1 MVEEITLRKISNS
14 EEIHMDMV
22 TAPGYILKSVDWG
35 TIKGTHNT
43 YKYLNQVGV
52 SVNNTFLGAR
62 EDITIEGW
70 VVAQHERDMTEKK
83 MVLNAFVNP
92 QEPLEI
98 FYGDY
103 KIQFRPDNT
112 IKYSINYAENNDVI
126 CKFQIVGTA
135 HDPMFVDSLE
145 NRLSFATTTAG
156 FHFPLVISPELPEGG
171 VVFGSRTDSLIAT
184 VINKGSIPTGM
195 RIVFKAKGS
204 VSNPKLINVETQ
216 EQLLISK
223 DLVAEEEIEINTSI
237 GSKRVL
243 GRIGETSA
251 YSNYFVYKTLDSTW
265 IQLAV
270 GKNLF
275 RYDADKGLDNLEVFV
290 YFQNKFLEVQECH

>member
-1 MVEEITLRKISNS
+1 MIEEITLRKVSNS

-35 TIKGTHNT
+35 VIKGTHNT
-43 YKYLNQVGV
+43 YKYLNQIGV
-52 SVNNTFLGAR
+52 SVNNTSLGTR
-62 EDITIEGW
+62 DIAIEGW
-70 VVAQHERDMTEKK
+70 VVAQHERDMTAKK
-83 MVLNAFVNP
+83 VALNAFINP
-92 QEPLEI
+92 QEPLDLL
-98 FYGDY
+98 YGDY
-103 KIQFRPDNT
+103 KIQFNPDST
-112 IKYSINYAENNDVI
+112 VKYSINYEENNDVV

-145 NRLSFATTTAG
+145 NRISFATTTAG
-156 FHFPLVISPELPEGG
+156 FHFPLIISSELPEGG
-171 VVFGSRTDSLIAT
+171 IIFGSRTDSLIAT
-184 VINKGSIPTGM
+184 VINKGSVSTGM

-216 EQLLISK
+216 EQLLIRK
-223 DLVAEEEIEINTSI
+223 DLVAEEEIEINTVI
-237 GSKRVL
+237 GSKRVR
-243 GRIGETSA
+243 GRIGEDSPFIS
-251 YSNYFVYKTLDSTW
+251 YYVYKTLDSTW

-290 YFQNKFLEVQECH
+290 YFQNKFLEVQECN

>member
-43 YKYLNQVGV
+43 YQYLNQVGV
-52 SVNNTFLGAR
+52 SVNNTSLGAR
-62 EDITIEGW
+62 GDITIEGW
-70 VVAQHERDMTEKK
+70 VVAQQERDMAKKK

-92 QEPLEI
+92 REPLEI

-103 KIQFRPDNT
+103 KIQFRPDST
-112 IKYSINYAENNDVI
+112 IKYSINYSENNDVI

-145 NRLSFATTTAG
+145 SRLSFATTVAG
-156 FHFPLVISPELPEGG
+156 FHFPLVISSELPKGG

-184 VINKGSIPTGM
+184 VINRGSVSTGM

-204 VSNPKLINVETQ
+204 VSNPKLINVDTQ
-216 EQLLISK
+216 EKLLISK

-243 GRIGETSA
+243 GRIGETSPFT
-251 YSNYFVYKTLDSTW
+251 NYFVYKTLDSNW
-265 IQLAV
+265 LQLAV

-275 RYDADKGLDNLEVFV
+275 RYDADRGLDNLEVFV
-290 YFQNKFLEVQECH
+290 YFQNKFLEVQ

>member
-1 MVEEITLRKISNS
+1 MVEEITLRKVSNS

-52 SVNNTFLGAR
+52 SVNNTSLGTR
-62 EDITIEGW
+62 DIAIEGW
-70 VVAQHERDMTEKK
+70 IVAQHERDMAKK
-83 MVLNAFVNP
+83 KAALNAFINP
-92 QEPLEI
+92 QEPLDLL
-98 FYGDY
+98 YDDY
-103 KIQFRPDNT
+103 KIQFNPDNT
-112 IKYSINYAENNDVI
+112 VKYSINYAENNDVI

-135 HDPMFVDSLE
+135 HDPMFVDSIE
-145 NRLSFATTTAG
+145 NQLNFATTTAG
-156 FHFPLVISPELPEGG
+156 FHFPLVISPQLPEGG

-184 VINKGSIPTGM
+184 VINKGSVPTGM
-195 RIVFKAKGS
+195 RIVLKAKGS

-223 DLVAEEEIEINTSI
+223 DLVAEEEIEINTI
-237 GSKRVL
+237 VGSKRVR
-243 GRIGETSA
+243 GRIGETSPFT
-251 YSNYFVYKTLDSTW
+251 NYFVYKTLDSNW
-265 IQLAV
+265 LQLAV

-275 RYDADKGLDNLEVFV
+275 RYDADDGLDNLEVFV
-290 YFQNKFLEVQECH
+290 YFQNRFLEVQECN

>member
-1 MVEEITLRKISNS
+1 MIEEITLRKISNS

-43 YKYLNQVGV
+43 YKYLNQIGV
-52 SVNNTFLGAR
+52 SVNNTSLGTR
-62 EDITIEGW
+62 DIAIEGW
-70 VVAQHERDMTEKK
+70 IVAQHERDMTKK
-83 MVLNAFVNP
+83 KATLNAFINP
-92 QEPLEI
+92 QEPLDLL
-98 FYGDY
+98 YDDY
-103 KIQFRPDNT
+103 KIQFNPDNT
-112 IKYSINYAENNDVI
+112 VKYSINYAENNDVV

-135 HDPMFVDSLE
+135 HDPMFVDSVE
-145 NRLSFATTTAG
+145 NLLNFATTTAG
-156 FHFPLVISPELPEGG
+156 FHFPLVISPQLPEGG

-184 VINKGSIPTGM
+184 VINKGSVPTGM

-223 DLVAEEEIEINTSI
+223 DLVAEEEIEINTI
-237 GSKRVL
+237 VGSKRVR
-243 GRIGETSA
+243 GRIGETSNFT
-251 YSNYFVYKTLDSTW
+251 NYFVYKTLDSTW

-275 RYDADKGLDNLEVFV
+275 RYDADNGLDNLEVFV
-290 YFQNKFLEVQECH
+290 YFQNRFLEVQECN

>member
-1 MVEEITLRKISNS
+1 MIEEITLRKVSNS

-22 TAPGYILKSVDWG
+22 TVPGYILKSVDWG
-35 TIKGTHNT
+35 VIKGTHNT
-43 YKYLNQVGV
+43 YKYLNQIGV
-52 SVNNTFLGAR
+52 SVNNTSLGTR
-62 EDITIEGW
+62 DIAIEGW
-70 VVAQHERDMTEKK
+70 VVAQHERDMTAKK
-83 MVLNAFVNP
+83 VALNAFINP
-92 QEPLEI
+92 QEPLDLL
-98 FYGDY
+98 YGGY
-103 KIQFRPDNT
+103 KIQFNPDST
-112 IKYSINYAENNDVI
+112 VKYSINYSENNDVV

-156 FHFPLVISPELPEGG
+156 FHFPLAISPQLPEGG

-184 VINKGSIPTGM
+184 VINKGSVPTGM

-223 DLVAEEEIEINTSI
+223 DLVAEEEIEINTVI
-237 GSKRVL
+237 GSKRVR
-243 GRIGETSA
+243 GRIGETSPFT
-251 YSNYFVYKTLDSTW
+251 NYFVYKTLDSTW

-290 YFQNKFLEVQECH
+290 YFQNRFLEVQECN

>member
-43 YKYLNQVGV
+43 YKYLNQIGV
-52 SVNNTFLGAR
+52 SVNNTSLGTR
-62 EDITIEGW
+62 DIAIEGW

-83 MVLNAFVNP
+83 ATLNAFINP
-92 QEPLEI
+92 QEPLDLL
-98 FYGDY
+98 YDDY
-103 KIQFRPDNT
+103 KIQFNPDNT
-112 IKYSINYAENNDVI
+112 VKYSINYAENNDVV

-135 HDPMFVDSLE
+135 HDPMFVDSTE
-145 NRLSFATTTAG
+145 NRLNFATTTAG
-156 FHFPLVISPELPEGG
+156 FHFPLVISPQLPEGG

-184 VINKGSIPTGM
+184 VINKGSVSTGM

-216 EQLLISK
+216 EQLLIRK
-223 DLVAEEEIEINTSI
+223 DLVAEEEIEINTI
-237 GSKRVL
+237 VGSKRVR
-243 GRIGETSA
+243 GRIGETSPFT
-251 YSNYFVYKTLDSTW
+251 NYFVYKTLDSTW

-275 RYDADKGLDNLEVFV
+275 RYDADSGLDNLEVFV
-290 YFQNKFLEVQECH
+290 YFQNRFLEVQECN

>member
-43 YKYLNQVGV
+43 YKYLNQIGV
-52 SVNNTFLGAR
+52 SVNNTSLGTRGIA
-62 EDITIEGW
+62 IEGW
-70 VVAQHERDMTEKK
+70 VVAQHERDMTKK
-83 MVLNAFVNP
+83 KSALNAFINP
-92 QEPLEI
+92 QEPLDLL
-98 FYGDY
+98 YDDY
-103 KIQFRPDNT
+103 KIQFNPDNT
-112 IKYSINYAENNDVI
+112 VKYSINYAENNDVV

-135 HDPMFVDSLE
+135 HDPMFVDSIE
-145 NRLSFATTTAG
+145 NRLNFATTTAE
-156 FHFPLVISPELPEGG
+156 FHFPLVISPQLPEGG

-184 VINKGSIPTGM
+184 VINKGSVSTGM

-216 EQLLISK
+216 EQLLIRK
-223 DLVAEEEIEINTSI
+223 DLVAEEEIEINTI
-237 GSKRVL
+237 VGSKRVR
-243 GRIGETSA
+243 GRIGETSPFT
-251 YSNYFVYKTLDSTW
+251 NYFVYKTLDSTW

-275 RYDADKGLDNLEVFV
+275 RYDADSGLDNLEVFV
-290 YFQNKFLEVQECH
+290 YFQNRFLEVQECN

>member
-43 YKYLNQVGV
+43 YKYLNQIGV
-52 SVNNTFLGAR
+52 SVNNTSLGTR
-62 EDITIEGW
+62 DIAIEGW
-70 VVAQHERDMTEKK
+70 IVAQHERDMAKK
-83 MVLNAFVNP
+83 KAALNAFINP
-92 QEPLEI
+92 QEPLDLL
-98 FYGDY
+98 YDDY
-103 KIQFRPDNT
+103 KIQFNPDNT
-112 IKYSINYAENNDVI
+112 VKYSINYAENNDVI

-135 HDPMFVDSLE
+135 HDPMFVDNIE
-145 NRLSFATTTAG
+145 NQLNFATTTAG
-156 FHFPLVISPELPEGG
+156 FHFPMVISQQLPEGG

-184 VINKGSIPTGM
+184 VINKGSVPTGM
-195 RIVFKAKGS
+195 RIVLKAKGS

-223 DLVAEEEIEINTSI
+223 DLVAEEEIEINTI
-237 GSKRVL
+237 VGSKRVR
-243 GRIGETSA
+243 GRIGETSPFT
-251 YSNYFVYKTLDSTW
+251 NYFVYKTLDSTW
-265 IQLAV
+265 LQLAV

-275 RYDADKGLDNLEVFV
+275 RYDADSGLDNLEVFV
-290 YFQNKFLEVQECH
+290 YFQNRFLEVQECN

>member
-1 MVEEITLRKISNS
+1 MIEEITLRKVSNS

-35 TIKGTHNT
+35 VIKGTHNT
-43 YKYLNQVGV
+43 YKYLNQIGV
-52 SVNNTFLGAR
+52 SVNNTSLGTR
-62 EDITIEGW
+62 DIAIEGW
-70 VVAQHERDMTEKK
+70 VVAQHERDMTAKK
-83 MVLNAFVNP
+83 VALNAFINP
-92 QEPLEI
+92 QEPLDLL
-98 FYGDY
+98 YGDY
-103 KIQFRPDNT
+103 KIQFNPDST
-112 IKYSINYAENNDVI
+112 VKYSINYAENNDVV

-156 FHFPLVISPELPEGG
+156 FHFPLVISSQLPEGG

-184 VINKGSIPTGM
+184 VINKGSVPTGM

-223 DLVAEEEIEINTSI
+223 DLVAEEEIEINTVI
-237 GSKRVL
+237 GSKRVR
-243 GRIGETSA
+243 GRIGETSPFT
-251 YSNYFVYKTLDSTW
+251 NYFVYKTLNSTW

-290 YFQNKFLEVQECH
+290 YFQNRFLEVQECN

>member
-43 YKYLNQVGV
+43 YKYLNQIGV
-52 SVNNTFLGAR
+52 SVNNTSLGTRGIA
-62 EDITIEGW
+62 IEGW
-70 VVAQHERDMTEKK
+70 VVAQHERDMTKK
-83 MVLNAFVNP
+83 KSALNAFINP
-92 QEPLEI
+92 QEPLDLL
-98 FYGDY
+98 YDDY
-103 KIQFRPDNT
+103 KIQFNPDNT
-112 IKYSINYAENNDVI
+112 VKYSINYAENNDVV

-135 HDPMFVDSLE
+135 HDPMFVDSIE
-145 NRLSFATTTAG
+145 NRLNFATTTAG
-156 FHFPLVISPELPEGG
+156 FHFPLVISPQLPEGG

-184 VINKGSIPTGM
+184 VINKGSVSTGM

-216 EQLLISK
+216 EQLLIRK
-223 DLVAEEEIEINTSI
+223 DLVAEEEIEINTI
-237 GSKRVL
+237 VGSKRVR
-243 GRIGETSA
+243 GRIGETSPFT
-251 YSNYFVYKTLDSTW
+251 NYFVYKTLDSTW

-275 RYDADKGLDNLEVFV
+275 RYDADSGLDNLEVFV
-290 YFQNKFLEVQECH
+290 YFQNRFLEVQECN

>member
-43 YKYLNQVGV
+43 YKYLNQIGV
-52 SVNNTFLGAR
+52 SVNNTSLGTRGIA
-62 EDITIEGW
+62 IEGW
-70 VVAQHERDMTEKK
+70 VVAQHERDMTKK
-83 MVLNAFVNP
+83 KSALNAFINP
-92 QEPLEI
+92 QEPLDLL
-98 FYGDY
+98 YDDY
-103 KIQFRPDNT
+103 KIQFNPDNT
-112 IKYSINYAENNDVI
+112 VKYSINYAENNDVV

-135 HDPMFVDSLE
+135 HDPMFVDSIE
-145 NRLSFATTTAG
+145 NQLNFATTTAG
-156 FHFPLVISPELPEGG
+156 FHFPLVISPQLPEGG

-184 VINKGSIPTGM
+184 VINKGSVSTGM

-216 EQLLISK
+216 EQLLIRK
-223 DLVAEEEIEINTSI
+223 DLVAEEEIEINTI
-237 GSKRVL
+237 VGSKRVR
-243 GRIGETSA
+243 GRIGETSPFT
-251 YSNYFVYKTLDSTW
+251 NYFVYKTLDSTW

-275 RYDADKGLDNLEVFV
+275 RYDADSGLDNLEVFV
-290 YFQNKFLEVQECH
+290 YFQNRFLEVQECN

>member
-43 YKYLNQVGV
+43 YKYMNQIGV
-52 SVNNTFLGAR
+52 SVNNTSLGTR
-62 EDITIEGW
+62 DIEIEGW

-83 MVLNAFVNP
+83 AALNAFINP
-92 QEPLEI
+92 QEPLDLLYE
-98 FYGDY
+98 GY
-103 KIQFRPDNT
+103 KIQFNPDNT
-112 IKYSINYAENNDVI
+112 VKYSINYAENNDVV

-135 HDPMFVDSLE
+135 HDPMFVDSIE
-145 NRLSFATTTAG
+145 NRLNFATTTAG
-156 FHFPLVISPELPEGG
+156 FHFPLVISTQLPEGG
-171 VVFGSRTDSLIAT
+171 AVFGSRTDSLIAT
-184 VINKGSIPTGM
+184 VINKGSGSTGM

-204 VSNPKLINVETQ
+204 VSNPKLVNVETQ

-223 DLVAEEEIEINTSI
+223 DLVAEEEIEINTVV
-237 GSKRVL
+237 GSKGVR

-275 RYDADKGLDNLEVFV
+275 RYDADMGLDNLEVFV
-290 YFQNKFLEVQECH
+290 YFRNKFLEVQE

>member
-22 TAPGYILKSVDWG
+22 TTPGYILKSVDWG

-43 YKYLNQVGV
+43 YKYLNQIGV
-52 SVNNTFLGAR
+52 SVNNTSLGTR
-62 EDITIEGW
+62 DIEIEGW

-83 MVLNAFVNP
+83 AALNAFINP
-92 QEPLEI
+92 QEPLDLL
-98 FYGDY
+98 YDDY
-103 KIQFRPDNT
+103 KIQFNPDNT
-112 IKYSINYAENNDVI
+112 VKYSINYAENNDVV

-135 HDPMFVDSLE
+135 HDPMFVDSIE
-145 NRLSFATTTAG
+145 NRLNFATTTAG
-156 FHFPLVISPELPEGG
+156 FHFPLVISPQLPEGG

-184 VINKGSIPTGM
+184 VINKGSVPTGM

-223 DLVAEEEIEINTSI
+223 DLVSEEEIEINTI
-237 GSKRVL
+237 VGSKRVR
-243 GRIGETSA
+243 GRIGETSPFT
-251 YSNYFVYKTLDSTW
+251 NYFVYKTLDSTW

-275 RYDADKGLDNLEVFV
+275 RYDADNGLDNLEVFV
-290 YFQNKFLEVQECH
+290 YFQNRFLEVQECN

>member
-43 YKYLNQVGV
+43 YKYLNQIGV
-52 SVNNTFLGAR
+52 SVNNTSLGTR
-62 EDITIEGW
+62 DIVIEGW
-70 VVAQHERDMTEKK
+70 IVAQHERDMTEKK
-83 MVLNAFVNP
+83 SALNAFINP
-92 QEPLEI
+92 QEPLDLL
-98 FYGDY
+98 YDDY
-103 KIQFRPDNT
+103 KIQFNPDNT
-112 IKYSINYAENNDVI
+112 VKYSINYAENNDVV

-135 HDPMFVDSLE
+135 HDPMFVDSIE
-145 NRLSFATTTAG
+145 NRLNFATTTAG
-156 FHFPLVISPELPEGG
+156 FHFPLVISPQLPEGG

-184 VINKGSIPTGM
+184 VINKGSVPTGM

-216 EQLLISK
+216 EQLLIRK
-223 DLVAEEEIEINTSI
+223 DLVAEEEIEINTVV
-237 GSKRVL
+237 GSKRVR
-243 GRIGETSA
+243 GRIGETSPFT
-251 YSNYFVYKTLDSTW
+251 NYFVYKTLDSSW

-275 RYDADKGLDNLEVFV
+275 RYDADSGLDNLEVFV
-290 YFQNKFLEVQECH
+290 YFQNRFLEVQECN

>member
-52 SVNNTFLGAR
+52 SVTNTSLGSR

-70 VVAQHERDMTEKK
+70 VVAQNERDMTEKK
-83 MVLNAFVNP
+83 AVLNAFVNP

-98 FYGDY
+98 LYRGY
-103 KIQFRPDNT
+103 KIQFLPDNT

-135 HDPMFVDSLE
+135 HDPMFVDRIE
-145 NRLSFATTTAG
+145 NRLNFATTLAG
-156 FHFPLVISPELPEGG
+156 FHFPLVLSSELPEGG
-171 VVFGSRTDSLIAT
+171 VIFGSRTDSLIAT
-184 VINKGSIPTGM
+184 VINKGSTPTGM
-195 RIVFKAKGS
+195 RVVFRAKGS
-204 VSNPKLINVETQ
+204 VSNPKLINVDTQ
-216 EQLLISK
+216 QKLLINK
-223 DLVAEEEIEINTSI
+223 ELVAEEEIEINTSI
-237 GSKRVL
+237 GSKRVR
-243 GRIGETSA
+243 GRIGDTSP
-251 YSNYFVYKTLDSTW
+251 YTNYFVYKTLDSTW
-265 IQLAV
+265 LQLAV

-275 RYDADKGLDNLEVFV
+275 RYDADQGLDNLEVFV
-290 YFQNKFLEVQECH
+290 YFQNKFLEVQECN

>member
-1 MVEEITLRKISNS
+1 MIEEITLRKVSNS

-22 TAPGYILKSVDWG
+22 TAPGYILKSIDWG
-35 TIKGTHNT
+35 VIKGTHNT
-43 YKYLNQVGV
+43 YKYLNQIGV
-52 SVNNTFLGAR
+52 SVNNTSLGTR
-62 EDITIEGW
+62 DIAIEGW
-70 VVAQHERDMTEKK
+70 VVAQHERDMTAKK
-83 MVLNAFVNP
+83 VALNAFINP
-92 QEPLEI
+92 QEPLDLL
-98 FYGDY
+98 YGDY
-103 KIQFRPDNT
+103 KIQFNPDST
-112 IKYSINYAENNDVI
+112 VKYSINYAENNEVV
-126 CKFQIVGTA
+126 CKFKIVGTA

-156 FHFPLVISPELPEGG
+156 FHFPLVISPQLPEGG

-184 VINKGSIPTGM
+184 VINKGSVPTGM

-223 DLVAEEEIEINTSI
+223 DLVAEEEIEINTVI
-237 GSKRVL
+237 GSKRVR
-243 GRIGETSA
+243 GRIGETSPFT
-251 YSNYFVYKTLDSTW
+251 NYFVYKTLDSTW

-275 RYDADKGLDNLEVFV
+275 RYDADSGLDNLEVFV
-290 YFQNKFLEVQECH
+290 YFQNRFLEVQECN

>member
-43 YKYLNQVGV
+43 YKYLNQIGV
-52 SVNNTFLGAR
+52 SVNNTSLGTR
-62 EDITIEGW
+62 DIAIEGW
-70 VVAQHERDMTEKK
+70 VVAQHERDMSKK
-83 MVLNAFVNP
+83 KATLNAFINP
-92 QEPLEI
+92 QEPLDLL
-98 FYGDY
+98 YDDY
-103 KIQFRPDNT
+103 KIQFNPDNT
-112 IKYSINYAENNDVI
+112 VKYSINYAENNDVV

-135 HDPMFVDSLE
+135 HDPMFVDSME
-145 NRLSFATTTAG
+145 NRLNFATTTAG
-156 FHFPLVISPELPEGG
+156 FHFPLVISPQLPEGG

-184 VINKGSIPTGM
+184 VINKGSVSTGM

-216 EQLLISK
+216 EQLLIRK
-223 DLVAEEEIEINTSI
+223 DLVAEEEIEINTVI
-237 GSKRVL
+237 GSKRVR
-243 GRIGETSA
+243 GRIGETSPFT
-251 YSNYFVYKTLDSTW
+251 NYFVYKTLDSTW

-275 RYDADKGLDNLEVFV
+275 RYDADNGLDNLEVFV
-290 YFQNKFLEVQECH
+290 YFQNRFLEVQECN

>member
-1 MVEEITLRKISNS
+1 MVGEITLRKISNS

-43 YKYLNQVGV
+43 YKYLNQIGV
-52 SVNNTFLGAR
+52 SVNNTSLGTR
-62 EDITIEGW
+62 DIAIEGW

-83 MVLNAFVNP
+83 SALNAFINP
-92 QEPLEI
+92 QEPLDLL
-98 FYGDY
+98 YNDY
-103 KIQFRPDNT
+103 KIQFNPDNT
-112 IKYSINYAENNDVI
+112 VKYSINYSENNDVV

-145 NRLSFATTTAG
+145 NKLNFATTTAV
-156 FHFPLVISPELPEGG
+156 FHFPLVISPQLPEGG

-184 VINKGSIPTGM
+184 VINKGSVSTGM

-216 EQLLISK
+216 EQLLINK
-223 DLVAEEEIEINTSI
+223 DMVAEEEIEINTII
-237 GSKRVL
+237 GSKRVR
-243 GRIGETSA
+243 GRIGETSPFT
-251 YSNYFVYKTLDSTW
+251 NYFVYKTLDSTW

-275 RYDADKGLDNLEVFV
+275 RYDADSGLDNLEVFV
-290 YFQNKFLEVQECH
+290 YFQNRFLEVQECN

>member
-43 YKYLNQVGV
+43 YKYLNQIGV
-52 SVNNTFLGAR
+52 SVNNTSLGTR
-62 EDITIEGW
+62 DIAIEGW

-83 MVLNAFVNP
+83 AALNAFINP
-92 QEPLEI
+92 QEPLDLI
-98 FYGDY
+98 YDDY
-103 KIQFRPDNT
+103 KIQFNPDNT
-112 IKYSINYAENNDVI
+112 VKYSINYAENNDVV

-135 HDPMFVDSLE
+135 HDPMFVDSIE
-145 NRLSFATTTAG
+145 NRLNFATTTAG
-156 FHFPLVISPELPEGG
+156 FHFPLVISPQLPEGG

-184 VINKGSIPTGM
+184 VINKGSVPTGM
-195 RIVFKAKGS
+195 RIVLKAKGS

-223 DLVAEEEIEINTSI
+223 DLVAEEEIEINTI
-237 GSKRVL
+237 VGSKRVR
-243 GRIGETSA
+243 GRIGETSPFT
-251 YSNYFVYKTLDSTW
+251 NYFVYKTLDSTW
-265 IQLAV
+265 LQLAV

-275 RYDADKGLDNLEVFV
+275 RYDADDGLDNLEVFV
-290 YFQNKFLEVQECH
+290 YFQNRFLEVQECN

>member
-1 MVEEITLRKISNS
+1 MIEEITLRKVSNS

-35 TIKGTHNT
+35 VIKGTHNT
-43 YKYLNQVGV
+43 YKYLNQIGV
-52 SVNNTFLGAR
+52 SVNNTSLGTR
-62 EDITIEGW
+62 DIAIEGW
-70 VVAQHERDMTEKK
+70 VVAQHERDMTAKK
-83 MVLNAFVNP
+83 ATLNAFINP
-92 QEPLEI
+92 QEPLDLL
-98 FYGDY
+98 YGGY
-103 KIQFRPDNT
+103 KIQFNPDNT
-112 IKYSINYAENNDVI
+112 VKYSINYAENNDIV

-135 HDPMFVDSLE
+135 HDPLFVDSLE
-145 NRLSFATTTAG
+145 NRMSFATTTAG
-156 FHFPLVISPELPEGG
+156 FHFPLVISPQLSEGG

-184 VINKGSIPTGM
+184 VINKGSVPTGM

-223 DLVAEEEIEINTSI
+223 DLVAEEEIEINTVI
-237 GSKRVL
+237 GSKRVR
-243 GRIGETSA
+243 GRIGETSPFT
-251 YSNYFVYKTLDSTW
+251 NYFVYKTLDSTW

-290 YFQNKFLEVQECH
+290 YFQNRFLEVQECN

>member
-43 YKYLNQVGV
+43 YKYLNQIGV
-52 SVNNTFLGAR
+52 SVNNTSLGTR
-62 EDITIEGW
+62 DIAIEGW
-70 VVAQHERDMTEKK
+70 IVAQHERDMTKK
-83 MVLNAFVNP
+83 KSALNAFINP
-92 QEPLEI
+92 QEPLDLL
-98 FYGDY
+98 YDDY
-103 KIQFRPDNT
+103 KIQFNPDNT
-112 IKYSINYAENNDVI
+112 VKYSINYAENNDVV

-135 HDPMFVDSLE
+135 HDPMFVDSIE
-145 NRLSFATTTAG
+145 NQLNFATTTAG
-156 FHFPLVISPELPEGG
+156 FHFPLVISPQLPEGG

-184 VINKGSIPTGM
+184 VINKGSVSTGM

-216 EQLLISK
+216 EQLLIRK
-223 DLVAEEEIEINTSI
+223 DLVAEEEIEINTI
-237 GSKRVL
+237 VGSKRVR
-243 GRIGETSA
+243 GRIGETSPFT
-251 YSNYFVYKTLDSTW
+251 NYFVYKTLDSTW

-275 RYDADKGLDNLEVFV
+275 RYDADSGLDNLEVFV
-290 YFQNKFLEVQECH
+290 YFQNRFLEVQECN

>member
-43 YKYLNQVGV
+43 YKYLNQIGV
-52 SVNNTFLGAR
+52 SVNNTSLGTR
-62 EDITIEGW
+62 DIAIEGW
-70 VVAQHERDMTEKK
+70 VVAQHERDMTKK
-83 MVLNAFVNP
+83 KSALNAFINP
-92 QEPLEI
+92 QEPLDLL
-98 FYGDY
+98 YDDY
-103 KIQFRPDNT
+103 KIQFNPDNT
-112 IKYSINYAENNDVI
+112 VKYSINYAENNDVV

-135 HDPMFVDSLE
+135 HDPMFVDSIE
-145 NRLSFATTTAG
+145 NRLNFATTTAG
-156 FHFPLVISPELPEGG
+156 FHFPLVISPQLPEGG

-184 VINKGSIPTGM
+184 VINKGSVSTGM

-216 EQLLISK
+216 EQLLIRK
-223 DLVAEEEIEINTSI
+223 DLVAEEEIEINTI
-237 GSKRVL
+237 VGSKRVR
-243 GRIGETSA
+243 GRIGETSPFT
-251 YSNYFVYKTLDSTW
+251 NYFVYKTLDSTW

-275 RYDADKGLDNLEVFV
+275 RYDADSGLDNLEVFV
-290 YFQNKFLEVQECH
+290 YFQNRFLEVQECN

>member
-43 YKYLNQVGV
+43 YKYLNQIGV
-52 SVNNTFLGAR
+52 SVNNTSLGTR
-62 EDITIEGW
+62 DIAIEGW
-70 VVAQHERDMTEKK
+70 VVAQHERDMTKK
-83 MVLNAFVNP
+83 KATLNAFINP
-92 QEPLEI
+92 QEPLDLL
-98 FYGDY
+98 YNDY
-103 KIQFRPDNT
+103 KIQFNPDNT
-112 IKYSINYAENNDVI
+112 VKYSINYSENNEVI

-135 HDPMFVDSLE
+135 HDPMFVDSVE

-156 FHFPLVISPELPEGG
+156 FHFPLVISHQLPEGG
-171 VVFGSRTDSLIAT
+171 VMFGSRTDSLIAT
-184 VINKGSIPTGM
+184 VINRGSVSTGM
-195 RIVFKAKGS
+195 RIIFKAKGS
-204 VSNPKLINVETQ
+204 VSNPRLINVETQ

-223 DLVAEEEIEINTSI
+223 DLVAEEEIEINTVI

-243 GRIGETSA
+243 GRIGETSPFT
-251 YSNYFVYKTLDSTW
+251 NYFVYKTLDSTW

-275 RYDADKGLDNLEVFV
+275 RYDADYGLDNLEVFV
-290 YFQNKFLEVQECH
+290 YFRNRFLEVQECN

>member
-43 YKYLNQVGV
+43 YKYLNQIGV
-52 SVNNTFLGAR
+52 SVNNTSLGTR
-62 EDITIEGW
+62 DIAIEGW
-70 VVAQHERDMTEKK
+70 IVAQHERDMDKK
-83 MVLNAFVNP
+83 KATLNAFINP
-92 QEPLEI
+92 QEPLDLL
-98 FYGDY
+98 YDDY
-103 KIQFRPDNT
+103 KIQFNPDNT
-112 IKYSINYAENNDVI
+112 VKYSINYAENNDVI

-135 HDPMFVDSLE
+135 HDPMFVDNIE
-145 NRLSFATTTAG
+145 NQLNFATTTAG
-156 FHFPLVISPELPEGG
+156 FHFPLVISQQLPEGG

-184 VINKGSIPTGM
+184 VINKGSVPTGM
-195 RIVFKAKGS
+195 RIVLKAKGS

-223 DLVAEEEIEINTSI
+223 DLVAEEEIEINTI
-237 GSKRVL
+237 VGSKRVR
-243 GRIGETSA
+243 GRIGETSPFT
-251 YSNYFVYKTLDSTW
+251 NYFVYKTLDSTW
-265 IQLAV
+265 LQLAV

-275 RYDADKGLDNLEVFV
+275 RYDADSGLDNLEVFV
-290 YFQNKFLEVQECH
+290 YFQNRFLEVQECN

>member
-1 MVEEITLRKISNS
+1 
-14 EEIHMDMV
+14 MDMV

-52 SVNNTFLGAR
+52 SVNNTSLGTR
-62 EDITIEGW
+62 DIAIEGW
-70 VVAQHERDMTEKK
+70 VVAQHERDMSKK
-83 MVLNAFVNP
+83 KATLNAFINP
-92 QEPLEI
+92 QEPLDLL
-98 FYGDY
+98 YDDY
-103 KIQFRPDNT
+103 KIQFNPDNT
-112 IKYSINYAENNDVI
+112 VKYSINYAENNDVV

-135 HDPMFVDSLE
+135 HDPMFVDSIE
-145 NRLSFATTTAG
+145 NQLNFATTTAG
-156 FHFPLVISPELPEGG
+156 FHFPLVISPQLPEGG

-184 VINKGSIPTGM
+184 VINKGSVSTGM

-216 EQLLISK
+216 EQLLIHK
-223 DLVAEEEIEINTSI
+223 DLVAEEEIEINTTV
-237 GSKRVL
+237 GSKRVR
-243 GRIGETSA
+243 GRIGETSPFT
-251 YSNYFVYKTLDSTW
+251 NYFVYKTLDSTW

-275 RYDADKGLDNLEVFV
+275 RYDADSGLDNLEVFV
-290 YFQNKFLEVQECH
+290 YFQNRFLEVQECN

>member
-1 MVEEITLRKISNS
+1 MVEEITLRKVSNS

-52 SVNNTFLGAR
+52 SVNNTSLGTR
-62 EDITIEGW
+62 DIAIEGW
-70 VVAQHERDMTEKK
+70 VVAQHERDMTKK
-83 MVLNAFVNP
+83 KAILNAFINP
-92 QEPLEI
+92 QEPLDLL
-98 FYGDY
+98 YDDY
-103 KIQFRPDNT
+103 KIQFNPDNT
-112 IKYSINYAENNDVI
+112 VKYSINYAENNDVV

-135 HDPMFVDSLE
+135 HDPMFVDSVE
-145 NRLSFATTTAG
+145 NRLNFATTTAG
-156 FHFPLVISPELPEGG
+156 FHFPLSISPQLPEGG

-184 VINKGSIPTGM
+184 VINKGSVSTGM
-195 RIVFKAKGS
+195 RIVFKANGS

-216 EQLLISK
+216 EQLLINK
-223 DLVAEEEIEINTSI
+223 DLVAEEEIEINTII
-237 GSKRVL
+237 GSKRVR
-243 GRIGETSA
+243 GRIGETSPFT
-251 YSNYFVYKTLDSTW
+251 NYFVYKTLDSTW

-275 RYDADKGLDNLEVFV
+275 RYDADSGLDNLEVFV
-290 YFQNKFLEVQECH
+290 YFQNKFLEVQECN

>member
-43 YKYLNQVGV
+43 YKYLNQIGV
-52 SVNNTFLGAR
+52 SVNNTSLGTR
-62 EDITIEGW
+62 DIAIEGW
-70 VVAQHERDMTEKK
+70 VVAQHEIDMSKK
-83 MVLNAFVNP
+83 KATLNAFINP
-92 QEPLEI
+92 QEPLDLL
-98 FYGDY
+98 YNDY
-103 KIQFRPDNT
+103 KIQFNPDNT
-112 IKYSINYAENNDVI
+112 VKYSINYAENNDVV

-135 HDPMFVDSLE
+135 HDPMFVDSIE
-145 NRLSFATTTAG
+145 NQLNFATTTAG
-156 FHFPLVISPELPEGG
+156 FHFPLVISPQIPEGG

-184 VINKGSIPTGM
+184 VINRGSVSTGM

-216 EQLLISK
+216 EQLLINK
-223 DLVAEEEIEINTSI
+223 DMVAEEEIEINTVI

-243 GRIGETSA
+243 GRIGETSPFK
-251 YSNYFVYKTLDSTW
+251 NYFVYKTLDSTW

-275 RYDADKGLDNLEVFV
+275 RYDADNGLDNLEVFV
-290 YFQNKFLEVQECH
+290 YFQNRFLEVQECN

>member
-43 YKYLNQVGV
+43 YKYLNQIGV
-52 SVNNTFLGAR
+52 SVNNTSLGTR
-62 EDITIEGW
+62 DIAIEGW
-70 VVAQHERDMTEKK
+70 IVAQHERDMTEKK
-83 MVLNAFVNP
+83 SALNAFINP
-92 QEPLEI
+92 QEPLDLL
-98 FYGDY
+98 YDDY
-103 KIQFRPDNT
+103 KIQFNPDNT
-112 IKYSINYAENNDVI
+112 VKYSINYAENNDVV

-135 HDPMFVDSLE
+135 HDPMFVDSIE
-145 NRLSFATTTAG
+145 NRLNFATTTAG
-156 FHFPLVISPELPEGG
+156 FHFPMVISPQLPEGG

-184 VINKGSIPTGM
+184 VINKGSVSTGM

-216 EQLLISK
+216 EQLLIRK
-223 DLVAEEEIEINTSI
+223 DLVAEEEIEINTVV
-237 GSKRVL
+237 GSKRVR
-243 GRIGETSA
+243 GRIGETSPFT
-251 YSNYFVYKTLDSTW
+251 NYFVYKTLDSSW

-275 RYDADKGLDNLEVFV
+275 RYDADSGLDNLEVFV
-290 YFQNKFLEVQECH
+290 YFQNRFLEVQECN